1 LKLVFDGMVIHVWE
15 GVYPPSDDTFLL
27 LDNLNLSGG
36 ERVLD
41 IGTGTGILAIKCALK
56 GCYVVGLDVNRKA
69 VRNAKFNAKINNVD
83 HLTCFLCCDATTS
96 LRSECDFDV
105 IVMNPPYLPSTG
117 DPRIDEPSWDGGP
130 DGTSLIAKVI
140 DDLGRLLA
148 EKGKLY
154 FVISSLSD
162 FTKIMSRLNI
172 ANFNSVVAA
181 KKKLWFEELL
191 LVEVKKCPSSG

>member
-1 LKLVFDGMVIHVWE
+1 LKLVFNDMVIYVWE

-27 LDNLNLSGG
+27 LDYLNLNGR

-41 IGTGTGILAIKCALK
+41 IGTGTGILAIRCALK
-56 GCYVVGLDVNRKA
+56 GCYAVGLDVNRRA

-96 LRSECDFDV
+96 LRGKCDFDV

-130 DGTSLIAKVI
+130 DGSSLIVKVI
-140 DDLGRLLA
+140 NGLNRLLG
-148 EKGKLY
+148 EDGKLY
-154 FVISSLSD
+154 LVISSLSD
-162 FTKIMSRLNI
+162 FTKIMSRLKVT
-172 ANFNSVVAA
+172 NFNSAIVA
-181 KKKLWFEELL
+181 KKRLWFEELF
-191 LVEVKKCPSSG
+191 LVEVKKCSSSG